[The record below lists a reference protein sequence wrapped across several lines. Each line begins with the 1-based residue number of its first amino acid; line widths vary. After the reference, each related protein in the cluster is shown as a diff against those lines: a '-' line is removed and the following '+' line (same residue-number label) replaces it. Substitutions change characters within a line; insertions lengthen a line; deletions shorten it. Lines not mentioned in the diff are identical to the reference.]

1 MGPIKGTW
9 LSTRIKQDILITVGR
24 AKDQG
29 CSVHK
34 SCEMLTINRRRV
46 VRWQSQ
52 VRSGLGL
59 DNLQPGAAAPWHRL
73 LPAEKEQVLAM
84 AREEEYV
91 DMSHRILTV
100 TALDKGFFYLSFSST
115 YRILLSQGLSA
126 SRRGHHPHN
135 GKSIAPVRK
144 ELTGPN
150 QRWCWDISY
159 LPTEEKGLFL
169 YLYLLLDEYSRKAIN
184 WLISWEQ
191 SAREATEL
199 LDGGMTNE
207 NVLDLPVDDRPE
219 VVNDRGRQMKA
230 KPVKRLFEDHHMPQ
244 LFARPRTP
252 NDNPFIESSFS
263 TAKRHPEYP
272 GRFLDREMAV
282 KYFTGYLSWYN
293 NDHYHSGINYV
304 TPDQAHR
311 GLMDEIVQERAEKL
325 KRQRLLRKEANQIRT
340 MGLTGTRNQP
350 ILLTRSACLE
360 CN

>member
-1 MGPIKGTW
+1 VGPIKGTW
-9 LSTRIKQDILITVGR
+9 LETRIKQEILVVVGR
-24 AKDQG
+24 AKGQG
-29 CSVHK
+29 CSVRK
-34 SCEMLTINRRRV
+34 SCQMLTINRRRV
-46 VRWQSQ
+46 VRWQGR
-52 VRSGLGL
+52 VRNGIQLN
-59 DNLQPGAAAPWHRL
+59 NLKPGAKTPWNRL
-73 LPAEKEQVLAM
+73 LPVEEDQVLEM
-84 AREEEYV
+84 ARQEAYV

-100 TALDKGFFYLSFSST
+100 TAWDHGRFFLSFSST
-115 YRILLSQGLSA
+115 YRILRAAGLAA
-126 SRRGHHPHN
+126 SRRGYHPHN

-159 LPTEEKGLFL
+159 LLTEEKGLFL
-169 YLYLLLDEYSRKAIN
+169 YLYLLLDEYSRKALN

-191 SAREATEL
+191 SAREAKML
-199 LDGGMTNE
+199 LDGGMLNE
-207 NVLDLPVDDRPE
+207 NVLDLPEDDRPE

-263 TAKRHPEYP
+263 TVKRHPEYP

-282 KYFTGYLSWYN
+282 QYFTGYFDWYN

-311 GLMDEIVQERAEKL
+311 GLMDEIVRERAEKL
-325 KRQRLLRKEANQIRT
+325 KQQRLLRKEANQINK
-340 MGLTGTRNQP
+340 MCLTGPHNQP
-350 ILLTRSACLE
+350 ILLTRSAYL
-360 CN
+360 